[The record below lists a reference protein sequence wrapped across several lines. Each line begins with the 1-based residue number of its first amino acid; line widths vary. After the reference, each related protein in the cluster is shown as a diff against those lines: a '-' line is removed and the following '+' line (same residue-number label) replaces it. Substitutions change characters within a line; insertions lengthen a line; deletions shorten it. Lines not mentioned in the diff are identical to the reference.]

1 MNRGTLAFLAAAAG
15 LVMYATTASG
25 QSVGVKTAGI
35 NFKASTMSTAGI
47 ARPPIGHVRFC
58 GRHPEECLKRGEETV
73 IRLDKQNWSEL
84 LEINHSINVAV
95 KPVTDLDFYRTEEYW
110 TLPQYYGDCED
121 YVLLKRRTLIE
132 KGWPSGALLIT
143 VVFDE
148 NSEGHAILIVRTDRG
163 DFVLDNKISTI
174 KPWYATPYR
183 FVKRQSEEDPKRWVS
198 IDDRR
203 HMEEDVASIR

>member
-1 MNRGTLAFLAAAAG
+1 MNRGILTHLAMAAG
-15 LVMYATTASG
+15 LLMYATSAFG
-25 QSVGVKTAGI
+25 QTAGI
-35 NFKASTMSTAGI
+35 QFKTISMSTAGG

-58 GRHPEECLKRGEETV
+58 DRHPDECLRRGKATK
-73 IRLDKQNWSEL
+73 IKLDKFKWTEL
-84 LEINHSINVAV
+84 LEINHQVNITVH
-95 KPVTDLDFYRTEEYW
+95 PVTDLEFYRTEEYW

-148 NSEGHAILIVRTDRG
+148 NNDGHAILIARTDRG
-163 DFVLDNKISTI
+163 DFVLDNKIQTI
-174 KPWYATPYR
+174 EPWYATPYR
-183 FVKRQSEEDPKRWVS
+183 FVKRQSEYDPKRWVS